1 MIGSARDIQSVKPP
15 EATTAGPDSV
25 RDENPPVTKEVVLA
39 DFARNIV
46 EYGRDKFGISQDDCE
61 TLVQMIEREFD
72 ESDKTPGMG
81 GGMENLDKPGHAHV
95 TWPFYVLAAGLL
107 AVSLVAGWP
116 GLAFMTTLL
125 GLGLI
130 SHMIWRTYVRQSHTS
145 KGVGAVIRAL
155 ETLREYLADEDP
167 PTATANRIDSH
178 A

>member
-1 MIGSARDIQSVKPP
+1 MIGGARDIQSVKPP
-15 EATTAGPDSV
+15 EATAAGPDTV
-25 RDENPPVTKEVVLA
+25 RDENPPDAKEDVPA
-39 DFARNIV
+39 DFAGNTV
-46 EYGRDKFGISQDDCE
+46 EYARDIFGMSQDDRE
-61 TLVQMIEREFD
+61 TFVQMIECEFD
-72 ESDKTPGMG
+72 KSDKTPGTGGDMG
-81 GGMENLDKPGHAHV
+81 NLDKPGHAHV
-95 TWPFYVLAAGLL
+95 TWPFYVLAASLL